1 MSIHKNTQVSEV
13 SVLKGAGDFT
23 MLNKTKIFKFAIL
36 AFMVL
41 AGLVSCERE
50 LGVLAPAPFPTDAE
64 VYIDG
69 FGPSIEPQSFSGTKL
84 DALQTDDTEAYNGT
98 SSIVITIPGPGDPS
112 GSTWSGGALVASAAR
127 DLSGYNALTF
137 YAKASKALTLNT
149 VGFGNDNEA
158 PNPYVAEIANLPL
171 TTSWMQYTIPIPLA
185 DKLTQEQGMFYYSEG
200 QEDGEGATIW
210 LDEIQFE
217 SLGTIAHPSFSFASD
232 DLSVYQNAVI
242 TIPSITVSYDVSG
255 SSVDVSASSEY
266 LTFSS
271 SDTSI
276 ISVDTDGSL
285 LANNIGDATIYAYL
299 GDPSVSDS
307 IVVSVGEAPPEPA
320 TAAPTP
326 TVPADSVVSI
336 YSNVYTSVT
345 APDFYTYWEFST
357 AEVQEVSLDGDDA
370 LQFLNLNFAG
380 IDFSASD
387 LVDASAM
394 TTFHMDVWTPDPSAS
409 PAAFKILLVDFGPDG
424 DFGGSDNSSHE
435 LSITAS
441 STPALVSDEWMSLDI
456 PISSFTGLT
465 SQHNIAQLVISGDP
479 NTVYIDNIYFWDNGE
494 VPPPPVGGG
503 PSTAAPTPTVD
514 ADSVISLYSDAYTNV
529 AVDTWATGWEFST
542 AVFEEVQV
550 QSDNV
555 ILYTELNFNG
565 VEFTTSPIDASEM
578 TRFHMDIWTPD
589 PTSSP
594 ADFKVKLVDFGADGA
609 YDGGDD
615 SDHELTFTASSTP
628 ALASDSWV
636 AIDVAMSDFTGLT
649 SRSTL
654 AQLIISGTDGLD
666 SVYVDNV
673 YFYIG
678 EGGGG
683 TPTGDGPSTPA
694 ATPTEDAADVISLFS
709 NAYTDVTV
717 DNWATGWEWST
728 AVLEEVQVSGDDV
741 KLYTALNFN
750 GIEFTSQQLDVTE
763 MTHFHMDIWTPDPTS
778 APAEFKVKLIDFGA
792 NGSYDGGDDSEHE
805 LTFTSSS
812 NPALATGSWVNI
824 DVSMTAFSGLT
835 GREHLAQ
842 MVISASDG
850 LDSVYVDNVYFYKDT
865 GGGGTATEPE
875 TAAPTPT
882 LAAADVI
889 SLFSNAY
896 TDVTVDNWAT
906 GWQWSTAV
914 LEEVQVA
921 GDDVK
926 LYTLLNFN
934 GIEFTSQTIDA
945 TAMTH
950 FHMDI
955 WTPDP
960 TSAPADFKVK
970 LIDFGANGVWDG
982 GADDSEHEL
991 TFTSSSS
998 PALAT
1003 GEWVSIEVPLSSFTG
1018 LSSLA
1023 HLAQMVISGSDGV
1036 NTVYVDNV
1044 YFHK

>member
-1 MSIHKNTQVSEV
+1 MI
-13 SVLKGAGDFT
+13 LK
-23 MLNKTKIFKFAIL
+23 NKTNKYAIL
-36 AFMVL
+36 TLMVL

-64 VYIDG
+64 VFIDG
-69 FGPSIEPQSFSGTKL
+69 FGPSIEPKSFSGTKL
-84 DALQTDDTEAYNGT
+84 DALQTDDTDTYDGS

-112 GSTWSGGALVASAAR
+112 GSTWSGGALVAGAAR

-137 YAKASKALTLNT
+137 YAKANKALTLNT

-158 PNPYVAEIANLPL
+158 PNPYVAEIANLPI

-185 DKLTQEQGMFYYSEG
+185 EKLVQEQGMFYYSEG

-232 DLSVYQNAVI
+232 ELSVYQNAI
-242 TIPSITVSYDVSG
+242 ISIPSITVSFDVGG
-255 SSVDVSASSEY
+255 SNVDVSASSEY

-276 ISVDTDGSL
+276 IGVDTDGTL
-285 LANNIGDATIYAYL
+285 TAKNLGDATVYAYL
-299 GDPSVSDS
+299 GENSVSDS
-307 IVVSVGEAPPEPA
+307 LVISVGEAPPEPA

-326 TVPADSVVSI
+326 TVAADSVVSI

-345 APDFYTYWEFST
+345 TPDFYTYWEFST
-357 AEVQEVSLDGDDA
+357 AAIQEVSLDGNDA
-370 LQFLNLNFAG
+370 MQFLNLNFAG
-380 IDFSASD
+380 IDFSSSD

-424 DFGGSDNSSHE
+424 DYGGSDNSSHE

-479 NTVYIDNIYFWDNGE
+479 NTVYLDNIYFWDNGD

-503 PSTAAPTPTVD
+503 PSSAAPTPTAH
-514 ADSVISLYSDAYTNV
+514 ADSVISLYSDAYTDV

-542 AVFEEVQV
+542 TVFEEVQV
-550 QSDNV
+550 ENDDV

-565 VEFTTSPIDASEM
+565 IEFTTTPVDASEM

-589 PTSSP
+589 PTASP
-594 ADFKVKLVDFGADGA
+594 ADFKIKLVDFGA
-609 YDGGDD
+609 
-615 SDHELTFTASSTP
+615 
-628 ALASDSWV
+628 
-636 AIDVAMSDFTGLT
+636 
-649 SRSTL
+649 
-654 AQLIISGTDGLD
+654 
-666 SVYVDNV
+666 
-673 YFYIG
+673 
-678 EGGGG
+678 
-683 TPTGDGPSTPA
+683 
-694 ATPTEDAADVISLFS
+694 
-709 NAYTDVTV
+709 
-717 DNWATGWEWST
+717 
-728 AVLEEVQVSGDDV
+728 
-741 KLYTALNFN
+741 N
-750 GIEFTSQQLDVTE
+750 GV
-763 MTHFHMDIWTPDPTS
+763 
-778 APAEFKVKLIDFGA
+778 
-792 NGSYDGGDDSEHE
+792 YDGGDDSEHE

-812 NPALATGSWVNI
+812 TPALATESWVSLDVAI
-824 DVSMTAFSGLT
+824 DDFSGLT
-835 GREHLAQ
+835 SKSNLAQ
-842 MVISASDG
+842 MIISGSDG
-850 LDSVYVDNVYFYKDT
+850 LDSIYVDNVYFYIGA
-865 GGGGTATEPE
+865 GGGGTATTSGP
-875 TAAPTPT
+875 AAPATTPT
-882 LAAADVI
+882 VASEDVI

-921 GDDVK
+921 GDDIKLYTALNFNGIEFTSEQLDVSEMTHFHMDIWTPDPTASPATYSVKLIDFGANGSYDGGDDSEHELMFTSNSNPAIETGAWVNIDVSMTAFSGLTGREHLAQMVISASEGLDSVYVDNVYFYKESGGSGTATEPEAPATAPTVAAADVISLFSNAYTDVTVDNWATGWQWSTAVLEDVQVAGDDVK

-934 GIEFTSQTIDA
+934 GIEFTTQTIDA
-945 TAMTH
+945 SAMTH
-950 FHMDI
+950 FHVDI

-960 TSAPADFKVK
+960 TGAPATFNVK
-970 LIDFGANGVWDG
+970 LIDFGANGSYDG
-982 GADDSEHEL
+982 GDDSEHEL
-991 TFTSSSS
+991 IFTSSSS
-998 PALAT
+998 PAIAT
-1003 GEWVSIEVPLSSFTG
+1003 GEWVSIEVQLTDFSG
-1018 LSSLA
+1018 LTARS
-1023 HLAQMVISGSDGV
+1023 HIAQMVISASDGL
-1036 NTVYVDNV
+1036 NTVYMDNV